1 MKTAER
7 QAEDQHQKLH
17 LTEIDLVTQ
26 KQLIIDLKVE
36 LYKAKEETQLN
47 REEAEVEKKASYQ
60 LGVEET
66 KVRLAKEL
74 LVVCR
79 DYCGVT
85 WDKALTIVG
94 VFVDSVWRLP
104 ESVYYYPQIREIS
117 TASSPL
123 ALAPKSFEYPLS
135 IPNALP
141 LPEI

>member
-1 MKTAER
+1 M
-7 QAEDQHQKLH
+7 H
-17 LTEIDLVTQ
+17 LTKIDLATQ
-26 KQLIIDLKVE
+26 KQLVIDLKVE
-36 LYKAKEETQLN
+36 LQKAKEKAQLA
-47 REEAEVEKKASYQ
+47 REVVEAKKKASYQ

-66 KVRLAKEL
+66 QVRLAEEL
-74 LVVCR
+74 SEVCQ
-79 DYCGVT
+79 DYCDVT
-85 WDKALTIVG
+85 WDKALIVAG
-94 VFVDSVWRLP
+94 VPADSIWRLP